1 MSFLQR
7 CIWPQ
12 GSDENLHL
20 TDRQDAETRYSSW
33 LVMSPIEFP
42 GREPGTVTFSRRHWK
57 RQFFELSLVRGQTT
71 QDTNRFHLICY
82 SKNDRNKRP
91 KGCIDLNTVTDLR
104 KMSVPPD
111 ELLATLSR
119 KHLCEDCQLM
129 DADPRRRVL
138 ICDQLP
144 FFSFEAMFGE
154 HRGRVYLLAEDARQ
168 MLDWVRQ
175 LSSAC
180 GMPDAQNAQPLGM
193 PHAIPSPVPPV
204 APLLPIPRPWGGEVN
219 ANTNRRRSGSPDG
232 RHQPVVDSAVDF
244 EIYNSSALADLAD
257 ETYGV
262 VGGNQSADETYGV
275 VGGNQSADE
284 TYGNLLSSSRDD
296 TYGELLNTTG
306 DDTYGDFRNAGSQ
319 EDDGLYGRIDAASL
333 KKKMMTTTAPGAAVA
348 RESVDSGAF
357 DAPPSIAPRQFR
369 PQNSGKGVVR
379 QSSTDYENLNQL
391 SALVRTANA
400 PDNVYGNV
408 SDMQK

>member
-7 CIWPQ
+7 CIWPH

-20 TDRQDAETRYSSW
+20 ADRQDAETRYSSW

-168 MLDWVRQ
+168 MLDWLR
-175 LSSAC
+175 LRHARRSKRET
-180 GMPDAQNAQPLGM
+180 PRNATCHSITGT
-193 PHAIPSPVPPV
+193 PV

-244 EIYNSSALADLAD
+244 EIYN
-257 ETYGV
+257 T
-262 VGGNQSADETYGV
+262 DETYGV

-391 SALVRTANA
+391 SALVGAANA